1 MSIFNVELFAKTVRK
16 KWMIEKNLH
25 QHLDYTLKEDAS
37 TIIDKKVAFNLNIIR
52 KSVFT
57 MLKNIEFKKKYSLK
71 NKITYIND
79 NFVSILPEVLEQLS
93 IPCK

>member
-1 MSIFNVELFAKTVRK
+1 
-16 KWMIEKNLH
+16 
-25 QHLDYTLKEDAS
+25 
-37 TIIDKKVAFNLNIIR
+37 
-52 KSVFT
+52 